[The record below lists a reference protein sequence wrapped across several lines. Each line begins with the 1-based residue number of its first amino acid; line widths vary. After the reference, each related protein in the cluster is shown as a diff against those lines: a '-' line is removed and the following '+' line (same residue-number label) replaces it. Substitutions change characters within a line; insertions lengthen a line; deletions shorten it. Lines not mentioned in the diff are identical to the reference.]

1 MNNMRDTVQDPA
13 SVAFKAQARNRKA
26 SNSPARSESSRK
38 SDVGGEFGL
47 DGVIL
52 EVDANEEVTANKE
65 DIPYDKYLQP
75 ADGSKESSKEPFS
88 FGAAES
94 VKGLLRDKKPEPV
107 AGLGQYQ
114 ELNEDYATER
124 ETAKM
129 NYEPRPTIQKT
140 EEEKIQEQKLAAEKY
155 MLKME

>member
-1 MNNMRDTVQDPA
+1 
-13 SVAFKAQARNRKA
+13 
-26 SNSPARSESSRK
+26 
-38 SDVGGEFGL
+38 
-47 DGVIL
+47 
-52 EVDANEEVTANKE
+52 
-65 DIPYDKYLQP
+65 
-75 ADGSKESSKEPFS
+75 
-88 FGAAES
+88 
-94 VKGLLRDKKPEPV
+94 LRDKKPEPV